1 MSRAQLVLT
10 FENSWVELVVMNL
23 AIVGLQWGDEGK
35 GKIVDYLAGDF
46 DVNSRYQGGSNAG
59 HTVRHRGE
67 KVIFHQVPCGVLNK
81 NVLAMIGGGCVV
93 DPKVLL
99 QEIDNLTKYD
109 PRIRERIKISKFSHL
124 IMPYHILID
133 EIREGTKQAI
143 GTTKKGIGVAYEDKY
158 GRTGL
163 RVGDLYN
170 PESFEK
176 KLSLNISRKNLVL
189 MDIYHAEPL
198 SDKEIFDLYMSYAE
212 ELRSMVA
219 DDTRLM
225 NEAISAKKN
234 ILFEGAQGAML
245 DIDYGTYPYVTSSHT
260 IGGSVGI
267 GLGIP
272 PCSVE
277 RITGVAKAYTT
288 RVGQGPFPTEDNG
301 ELGALLRES
310 GAEFGSTTGRPRRCG
325 PFDAALIRFTAR
337 INGVKEMIL
346 TKLDVLSG
354 IEKLRIGVGYIKNDE
369 WDAFAAEQL
378 EPKYIEVPG
387 FKEDI
392 SGARCREDLPANA
405 LNYIRVIEEQTGV
418 RVSHVSVGPE
428 RDAVVPM

>member
-1 MSRAQLVLT
+1 
-10 FENSWVELVVMNL
+10 MNL

-35 GKIVDYLAGDF
+35 GKIVDYLAADF

-59 HTVRHRGE
+59 HTVRYRGE

-81 NVLAMIGGGCVV
+81 NVLGMIGGGCVV
-93 DPKVLL
+93 DPKILL
-99 QEIDNLTKYD
+99 QEISNLTKYD
-109 PRIRERIKISKFSHL
+109 PHIKDRIRISQFCHL

-170 PESFEK
+170 SESFEK

-198 SDKEIFDLYMSYAE
+198 SDKETFDLYMRYAE
-212 ELRSMVA
+212 ELRPMVG
-219 DDTRLM
+219 DDTKLM
-225 NEAISAKKN
+225 NEAIGAKKN

-260 IGGSVGI
+260 IAGSIGI

-272 PCSVE
+272 PCRVE
-277 RITGVAKAYTT
+277 RVVGVAKAYTT

-301 ELGALLRES
+301 ELGTLLRES

-354 IEKLRIGVGYIKNDE
+354 IEKLRIAVGYTKNDE
-369 WDAFAAEQL
+369 WDPFAAETL
-378 EPKYIEVPG
+378 LPNYLEVPG
-387 FKEDI
+387 FKENI
-392 SGARCREDLPANA
+392 SGARSRGDLPDNV
-405 LNYIRVIEEQTGV
+405 LNYINVIEEQTGV
-418 RVSHVSVGPE
+418 KVSHISVGAD
-428 RDAVVPM
+428 RDAVVKM